1 MDTATATTRIAEI
14 DAILGA
20 GIVRV
25 RKADRVIEYDFAELR
40 KERNRLQ
47 TYLNGGQLRVGRMNP
62 SWTGG

>member
-1 MDTATATTRIAEI
+1 MDIATATTRIAEI

-20 GIVRV
+20 GIVRA
-25 RKADRVIEYDFAELR
+25 RMGDRFVEYDFAELR

-62 SWTGG
+62 RWSGG